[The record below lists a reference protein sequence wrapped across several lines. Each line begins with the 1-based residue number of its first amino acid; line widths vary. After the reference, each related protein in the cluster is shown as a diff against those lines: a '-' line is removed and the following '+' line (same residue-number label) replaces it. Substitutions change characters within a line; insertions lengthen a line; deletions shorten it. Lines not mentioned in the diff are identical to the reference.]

1 MYPQTTNKLPDNY
14 YELDPITQREVRKR
28 LGATQEAD
36 SSQLEK
42 NKAAAESLY
51 AGLGGN
57 SAPSGTTFDKIDATT
72 PDATTPEN
80 SDPDRRIN
88 DLAAQVGALYGSPQ
102 NRQENPDEMATNRFY
117 WDVSKTGE
125 PDEAE
130 KDSALPDEQYEPLT
144 PEDEGDHLLNGRR
157 TSARKVYNQLDAST
171 ADRLAGE
178 GDSRLAALD
187 VIDGFGDSIHVNQ
200 KGKFDNQLGK
210 TKTEVRQ
217 RFEKLGIG
225 KHLDTRDGDFT
236 QRIETR
242 VTTEVLEAGV
252 GDTGEYV
259 MGKDQ
264 VNTET
269 HGDILDTDKAREAVR
284 AVAAEEFLLCI
295 KNDDIAYNALAAAD
309 PSLAR
314 FVSGYGNFFSDR
326 NIESETNKNL
336 AELGRRLEQSEP
348 AMQLMQQMQEQKLA
362 AAPSPEN
369 PPQNHSNVFVE
380 TTSRRSFAKKPAHTP
395 FQKNTKMTNTLLG
408 SSEQRV
414 SWP

>member
-1 MYPQTTNKLPDNY
+1 MTLMPPNGRDLSPDQLG
-14 YELDPITQREVRKR
+14 ELKEKQRRK
-28 LGATQEAD
+28 GYDKTATQQQAENEAAV
-36 SSQLEK
+36 
-42 NKAAAESLY
+42 NSLY

-57 SAPSGTTFDKIDATT
+57 SAPSSTFDKTDN
-72 PDATTPEN
+72 ATTPES
-80 SDPDRRIN
+80 SDPRIN

-125 PDEAE
+125 PDKAE
-130 KDSALPDEQYEPLT
+130 EDSVLPDEQYEPLT
-144 PEDEGDHLLNGRR
+144 PKDEGDHLLNGRR

-187 VIDGFGDSIHVNQ
+187 VIDGLGDSIHVNQ
-200 KGKFDNQLGK
+200 KGKFYNQVGTTK
-210 TKTEVRQ
+210 TKVLQ
-217 RFEKLGIG
+217 QFEKLGIN
-225 KHLDTRDGDFT
+225 KHLDTHDGDLK

-269 HGDILDTDKAREAVR
+269 HGDILNTEKAREAVR
-284 AVAAEEFLLCI
+284 AVAAEEFLLCV
-295 KNDDIAYNALAAAD
+295 KNGDIAYNALAAAD

-314 FVSGYGNFFSDR
+314 FVSGYGSFFSDR

-362 AAPSPEN
+362 AAPPPEN
-369 PPQNHSNVFVE
+369 TQ
-380 TTSRRSFAKKPAHTP
+380 
-395 FQKNTKMTNTLLG
+395 NTKQQQSIAEHFGFDLAA
-408 SSEQRV
+408 
-414 SWP
+414 

>member
-1 MYPQTTNKLPDNY
+1 MTLVPPNGRDLSPDQLWALKEKL
-14 YELDPITQREVRKR
+14 RRK
-28 LGATQEAD
+28 GYDKTATQQQAENEAAV
-36 SSQLEK
+36 
-42 NKAAAESLY
+42 NSLY

-57 SAPSGTTFDKIDATT
+57 SVPSGTTFDKIDT
-72 PDATTPEN
+72 TTPEN
-80 SDPDRRIN
+80 SDPD
-88 DLAAQVGALYGSPQ
+88 DLARQVNALYGSPQ
-102 NRQENPDEMATNRFY
+102 SHKRENPDEMATNRFY

-130 KDSALPDEQYEPLT
+130 KDSVLPDEQYEPLT
-144 PEDEGDHLLNGRR
+144 PKDEGDHLLNGRR

-187 VIDGFGDSIHVNQ
+187 VIDGLGDSIHINQ
-200 KGKFDNQLGK
+200 KGKLDNQTRK
-210 TKTEVRQ
+210 TGTKVKQ
-217 RFEKLGIG
+217 QFEKLSID
-225 KHLDTRDGDFT
+225 KHLDTHNDRLK
-236 QRIETR
+236 QSIEIR

-264 VNTET
+264 VNTGT
-269 HGDILDTDKAREAVR
+269 HGDILNTDKAREAVR

-295 KNDDIAYNALAAAD
+295 KNGDIAYDALAAAD

-348 AMQLMQQMQEQKLA
+348 AMQLMQQMQEQKLT

-369 PPQNHSNVFVE
+369 TQ
-380 TTSRRSFAKKPAHTP
+380 
-395 FQKNTKMTNTLLG
+395 NTKQQQSIAEHLASILRHNHRGFSALY
-408 SSEQRV
+408 SRIY
-414 SWP
+414 

>member
-1 MYPQTTNKLPDNY
+1 MTLMPPNGRDLSPDQLRAL
-14 YELDPITQREVRKR
+14 EMEPHRK
-28 LGATQEAD
+28 GYDKTATQQQAENEAAV
-36 SSQLEK
+36 
-42 NKAAAESLY
+42 NSLY

-57 SAPSGTTFDKIDATT
+57 SAPSSNTFDKTDTAML
-72 PDATTPEN
+72 EN
-80 SDPDRRIN
+80 SNPDPRMD
-88 DLAAQVGALYGSPQ
+88 DLARQVDALYGPSQ

-187 VIDGFGDSIHVNQ
+187 VIDGLGDSIHANQ
-200 KGKFDNQLGK
+200 KGKFDKQ
-210 TKTEVRQ
+210 THKTETKVQ
-217 RFEKLGIG
+217 QQFEKLGIDE
-225 KHLDTRDGDFT
+225 HLDMHNGDVK
-236 QRIETR
+236 QRIKTR

-269 HGDILDTDKAREAVR
+269 HGDILNTDKAREAVR

-295 KNDDIAYNALAAAD
+295 KNGDIAYNALAAAD

-362 AAPSPEN
+362 AAPSSEN
-369 PPQNHSNVFVE
+369 TQNHSNVFE
-380 TTSRRSFAKKPAHTP
+380 TSSHRSFAKKPENTP
-395 FQKNTKMTNTLLG
+395 TQKSTKTTSTLLG
-408 SSEQRV
+408 SEQRV
-414 SWP
+414 SWR

>member
-1 MYPQTTNKLPDNY
+1 MTLVPPNGRDLSPDQLWALKM
-14 YELDPITQREVRKR
+14 EQRRK
-28 LGATQEAD
+28 GYDKTATQQQAENEAAV
-36 SSQLEK
+36 
-42 NKAAAESLY
+42 NSLY

-57 SAPSGTTFDKIDATT
+57 SAPSSTTFDKTDN
-72 PDATTPEN
+72 ATTPES
-80 SDPDRRIN
+80 SDPRMDV
-88 DLAAQVGALYGSPQ
+88 LAAQVNALYGTPQ
-102 NRQENPDEMATNRFY
+102 AHKRENPNPDEMVTNRFY

-130 KDSALPDEQYEPLT
+130 KYSVLPDGQYEPLT
-144 PEDEGDHLLNGRR
+144 PKDEGDHLLNGRR

-200 KGKFDNQLGK
+200 KGKFDKQ
-210 TKTEVRQ
+210 THKTETKVQ
-217 RFEKLGIG
+217 QQFEKLGIDE
-225 KHLDTRDGDFT
+225 HLDTHDGGVK
-236 QRIETR
+236 QRIKTR

-269 HGDILDTDKAREAVR
+269 HGDILNTDKAREAVR

-295 KNDDIAYNALAAAD
+295 KNGDIAYDALAAAD

-369 PPQNHSNVFVE
+369 TQ
-380 TTSRRSFAKKPAHTP
+380 
-395 FQKNTKMTNTLLG
+395 NTKQQQSIAEHFGFDLAA
-408 SSEQRV
+408 
-414 SWP
+414 

>member
-1 MYPQTTNKLPDNY
+1 MTLMPPNGRDLSPDQLG
-14 YELDPITQREVRKR
+14 ELKEKQRRK
-28 LGATQEAD
+28 GYDKTATQQQAENEAAV
-36 SSQLEK
+36 
-42 NKAAAESLY
+42 NSLY

-57 SAPSGTTFDKIDATT
+57 SAPSSTFDKTDN
-72 PDATTPEN
+72 ATTPES
-80 SDPDRRIN
+80 SDPRIN

-125 PDEAE
+125 PDKAE
-130 KDSALPDEQYEPLT
+130 EDSVLPDEQYEPLT
-144 PEDEGDHLLNGRR
+144 PKDEGDHLLNGRR

-187 VIDGFGDSIHVNQ
+187 VIDGLGDSIHVNQ
-200 KGKFDNQLGK
+200 KGKFYNQVGTTK
-210 TKTEVRQ
+210 TKVLQ
-217 RFEKLGIG
+217 QFEKLGIN
-225 KHLDTRDGDFT
+225 KHLDTHDGDVQ
-236 QRIETR
+236 QRIKTR

-269 HGDILDTDKAREAVR
+269 HGDILNTEKAREAVR
-284 AVAAEEFLLCI
+284 AVAAEEFLLCV
-295 KNDDIAYNALAAAD
+295 KNGDISYDALAAVD

-314 FVSGYGNFFSDR
+314 FVSGYGSFFSNR
-326 NIESETNKNL
+326 NIESETNENL

-369 PPQNHSNVFVE
+369 SQ
-380 TTSRRSFAKKPAHTP
+380 
-395 FQKNTKMTNTLLG
+395 NTKQQQSIAEHFGFDLAA
-408 SSEQRV
+408 
-414 SWP
+414 

>member
-1 MYPQTTNKLPDNY
+1 MTLVPPNGRDLSPDQLWALKEKL
-14 YELDPITQREVRKR
+14 RRK
-28 LGATQEAD
+28 GYDKTATQQQAENEAAV
-36 SSQLEK
+36 
-42 NKAAAESLY
+42 NSLY

-57 SAPSGTTFDKIDATT
+57 SVPSGTTFDKIDT
-72 PDATTPEN
+72 TTPEN
-80 SDPDRRIN
+80 SDPD
-88 DLAAQVGALYGSPQ
+88 DLARQVDALYGSPQ
-102 NRQENPDEMATNRFY
+102 SHKRENPNPDEMATNRFY

-130 KDSALPDEQYEPLT
+130 KDSVLTDEQYEPLT
-144 PEDEGDHLLNGRR
+144 PKDEGDHLLNGRR

-187 VIDGFGDSIHVNQ
+187 VIDGFGDSIHANQ
-200 KGKFDNQLGK
+200 KGKFDKQ
-210 TKTEVRQ
+210 THKTETKVQ
-217 RFEKLGIG
+217 QQFEKLGIDE
-225 KHLDTRDGDFT
+225 HLDMHDGDVQ
-236 QRIETR
+236 QRIKTR

-264 VNTET
+264 VYTET
-269 HGDILDTDKAREAVR
+269 HGDILNTDKAREAVR

-295 KNDDIAYNALAAAD
+295 KNGDIAYNALAAAD

-336 AELGRRLEQSEP
+336 AELGRRLEQSDP

-369 PPQNHSNVFVE
+369 TQ
-380 TTSRRSFAKKPAHTP
+380 
-395 FQKNTKMTNTLLG
+395 NTKQQQSIAEHFGFDLAA
-408 SSEQRV
+408 
-414 SWP
+414 

>member
-1 MYPQTTNKLPDNY
+1 MTLMPPNGRDLSPDQLG
-14 YELDPITQREVRKR
+14 ELKEKQRRK
-28 LGATQEAD
+28 GYDKTATQQQAENEAAV
-36 SSQLEK
+36 
-42 NKAAAESLY
+42 NSLY

-57 SAPSGTTFDKIDATT
+57 SAPSSTFDKTDN
-72 PDATTPEN
+72 ATTPES
-80 SDPDRRIN
+80 SDPRIN

-125 PDEAE
+125 PNEAE
-130 KDSALPDEQYEPLT
+130 KDSALPAKQYEPLT

-187 VIDGFGDSIHVNQ
+187 VIDGLGDSIHVNQ
-200 KGKFDNQLGK
+200 KGKFDNQVGK
-210 TKTEVRQ
+210 TKTEVK
-217 RFEKLGIG
+217 KLGIDE
-225 KHLDTRDGDFT
+225 HLDTRDGDFT

-314 FVSGYGNFFSDR
+314 FVSGYGSFFSDR

-369 PPQNHSNVFVE
+369 TQ
-380 TTSRRSFAKKPAHTP
+380 
-395 FQKNTKMTNTLLG
+395 NTKQQQSIAEHFGFDLAA
-408 SSEQRV
+408 
-414 SWP
+414 

>member
-1 MYPQTTNKLPDNY
+1 MTLMPPNGRDLSPDQLAL
-14 YELDPITQREVRKR
+14 EMEQRRK
-28 LGATQEAD
+28 GYDKTATQQQAENEAAV
-36 SSQLEK
+36 
-42 NKAAAESLY
+42 NSLY

-57 SAPSGTTFDKIDATT
+57 SAPSSSTFEKTDA
-72 PDATTPEN
+72 A
-80 SDPDRRIN
+80 DRRMD
-88 DLAAQVGALYGSPQ
+88 DLARQVDALYSTPQ
-102 NRQENPDEMATNRFY
+102 AHKRENPDETATNRFY
-117 WDVSKTGE
+117 RDVSKT
-125 PDEAE
+125 PNEAE
-130 KDSALPDEQYEPLT
+130 KDSALPDGQYEPLT
-144 PEDEGDHLLNGRR
+144 PEDEGDHILNGRR

-187 VIDGFGDSIHVNQ
+187 VIDGLGDSIHANQ
-200 KGKFDNQLGK
+200 KGKFDKQ
-210 TKTEVRQ
+210 THKTETKVQ
-217 RFEKLGIG
+217 QQFEKLGIDE
-225 KHLDTRDGDFT
+225 HLDMHNGDVK
-236 QRIETR
+236 QRIKTR

-269 HGDILDTDKAREAVR
+269 HGDILNTDKAREAVR
-284 AVAAEEFLLCI
+284 AVAAEEFLLCV
-295 KNDDIAYNALAAAD
+295 KNGDIAYDALAAVD

-362 AAPSPEN
+362 AAPSSEN
-369 PPQNHSNVFVE
+369 TQNHSNVFE
-380 TTSRRSFAKKPAHTP
+380 TSSHRSFAKKPENTP
-395 FQKNTKMTNTLLG
+395 TQKSTKTTSTLLG
-408 SSEQRV
+408 SEQRV
-414 SWP
+414 SWR

>member
-14 YELDPITQREVRKR
+14 YELDPITQREIRER
-28 LGATQEAD
+28 LGVTQAAD
-36 SSQLEK
+36 SAQFEN
-42 NKAAAESLY
+42 NKAAADSLY

-57 SAPSGTTFDKIDATT
+57 SAPSSTFDKTDTATQ
-72 PDATTPEN
+72 EN
-80 SDPDRRIN
+80 SDPRMN
-88 DLAAQVGALYGSPQ
+88 DLAAQVGALYGTPQ
-102 NRQENPDEMATNRFY
+102 AHKRENPDEMATNRFY

-125 PDEAE
+125 PNEAE
-130 KDSALPDEQYEPLT
+130 KDSALPAKQYEPLT

-187 VIDGFGDSIHVNQ
+187 VIDGLGDSIHVNQ
-200 KGKFDNQLGK
+200 KGKFDNQVGK
-210 TKTEVRQ
+210 TKTEVK
-217 RFEKLGIG
+217 KLGIDE
-225 KHLDTRDGDFT
+225 HLDTRDGDFT

-264 VNTET
+264 MYTGT
-269 HGDILDTDKAREAVR
+269 HGDILNTEKAHETVR

-314 FVSGYGNFFSDR
+314 FVSGYGSFFSDR
-326 NIESETNKNL
+326 NIESETNENL

-369 PPQNHSNVFVE
+369 SQ
-380 TTSRRSFAKKPAHTP
+380 
-395 FQKNTKMTNTLLG
+395 NTKQQQSIAEHFGFDLAA
-408 SSEQRV
+408 
-414 SWP
+414 

>member
-1 MYPQTTNKLPDNY
+1 MTLVPPSGRDLSPDQLWALKM
-14 YELDPITQREVRKR
+14 EQRHK
-28 LGATQEAD
+28 GYDKTATQQQAENEAAV
-36 SSQLEK
+36 
-42 NKAAAESLY
+42 NSLY
-51 AGLGGN
+51 ASLGGN
-57 SAPSGTTFDKIDATT
+57 NELSSNTFDKIDT
-72 PDATTPEN
+72 TTPEN
-80 SDPDRRIN
+80 SDPRMDDPAR
-88 DLAAQVGALYGSPQ
+88 QVNALYGSPQ
-102 NRQENPDEMATNRFY
+102 SHKRENPNPDEMATNRFY
-117 WDVSKTGE
+117 WDVSKTDE
-125 PDEAE
+125 PDKAE
-130 KDSALPDEQYEPLT
+130 EDSVLPDEQYEPLT
-144 PEDEGDHLLNGRR
+144 PKDEGDHLLNGRR

-362 AAPSPEN
+362 VAPSPEN
-369 PPQNHSNVFVE
+369 SQ
-380 TTSRRSFAKKPAHTP
+380 
-395 FQKNTKMTNTLLG
+395 NTKQQQSIAEHFGFDLAA
-408 SSEQRV
+408 
-414 SWP
+414 

>member
-1 MYPQTTNKLPDNY
+1 MTLMPPNGRDLSPDQLRAL
-14 YELDPITQREVRKR
+14 EMERRRK
-28 LGATQEAD
+28 GYDKTAMQQQADNEAAV
-36 SSQLEK
+36 
-42 NKAAAESLY
+42 NSLY

-57 SAPSGTTFDKIDATT
+57 SAPSSSTFDKIDNTTT
-72 PDATTPEN
+72 PKN
-80 SDPDRRIN
+80 NDPRMD
-88 DLAAQVGALYGSPQ
+88 DLAKRVDALYGSPQ

-125 PDEAE
+125 PDKAE
-130 KDSALPDEQYEPLT
+130 EDSALPDGQYEPLT

-187 VIDGFGDSIHVNQ
+187 VIDGFGDSIHANQ

-242 VTTEVLEAGV
+242 VTTEVLEAGG

-362 AAPSPEN
+362 AVPSPEN
-369 PPQNHSNVFVE
+369 TQ
-380 TTSRRSFAKKPAHTP
+380 
-395 FQKNTKMTNTLLG
+395 NTKQQQSIAEHFGFDLAA
-408 SSEQRV
+408 
-414 SWP
+414 

>member
-1 MYPQTTNKLPDNY
+1 MTLMPPNGRDLSPDQLRAL
-14 YELDPITQREVRKR
+14 EMERRRK
-28 LGATQEAD
+28 GYDKTAMQQQADNEAAV
-36 SSQLEK
+36 
-42 NKAAAESLY
+42 NSLY

-57 SAPSGTTFDKIDATT
+57 SAPSSSTFDKIDN
-72 PDATTPEN
+72 ATTPES
-80 SDPDRRIN
+80 SDPRMDY
-88 DLAAQVGALYGSPQ
+88 LAAQVDALYGTPQ
-102 NRQENPDEMATNRFY
+102 AHKRENPDEMATNRFY

-125 PDEAE
+125 PDKAE
-130 KDSALPDEQYEPLT
+130 EDSALPDGQYEPLT
-144 PEDEGDHLLNGRR
+144 PEDEGDHILNGRR

-362 AAPSPEN
+362 AVPSPEN
-369 PPQNHSNVFVE
+369 TQ
-380 TTSRRSFAKKPAHTP
+380 
-395 FQKNTKMTNTLLG
+395 NTKQQQSIAEHFG
-408 SSEQRV
+408 SDLAA
-414 SWP
+414 

>member
-14 YELDPITQREVRKR
+14 YELDPITQREIRER
-28 LGATQEAD
+28 LGVTQAAD
-36 SSQLEK
+36 SAQFEN
-42 NKAAAESLY
+42 NKAAADSLY

-57 SAPSGTTFDKIDATT
+57 SAPSSTTFEKTDA
-72 PDATTPEN
+72 A
-80 SDPDRRIN
+80 DRRMD
-88 DLAAQVGALYGSPQ
+88 DLARQVNALYGSPQ
-102 NRQENPDEMATNRFY
+102 SHKRENPDEMATNRFY
-117 WDVSKTGE
+117 WDVSKTDE
-125 PDEAE
+125 PDKAE
-130 KDSALPDEQYEPLT
+130 EDSVLPDEQYEPLT
-144 PEDEGDHLLNGRR
+144 PKDEGDHLLNGRR

-187 VIDGFGDSIHVNQ
+187 VIDGLGDSIHVNQ
-200 KGKFDNQLGK
+200 KGKFDNQVGK
-210 TKTEVRQ
+210 TKTEVK
-217 RFEKLGIG
+217 KLGIDE
-225 KHLDTRDGDFT
+225 HLDTRDGDFT

-264 VNTET
+264 MYTGT
-269 HGDILDTDKAREAVR
+269 HGDILNTEKAHETVR

-314 FVSGYGNFFSDR
+314 FVSGYGSFFSDR
-326 NIESETNKNL
+326 NIESETNENL

-369 PPQNHSNVFVE
+369 SQ
-380 TTSRRSFAKKPAHTP
+380 
-395 FQKNTKMTNTLLG
+395 NTKQQQSIAEHFGFDLAA
-408 SSEQRV
+408 
-414 SWP
+414 

>member
-1 MYPQTTNKLPDNY
+1 MTLMPPNGRDLSPDQLRVL
-14 YELDPITQREVRKR
+14 EMEQRRK
-28 LGATQEAD
+28 GYDKTATQQQAENEAAV
-36 SSQLEK
+36 
-42 NKAAAESLY
+42 NSLY

-57 SAPSGTTFDKIDATT
+57 SAPSSTTFDKTDNATT
-72 PDATTPEN
+72 PKN
-80 SDPDRRIN
+80 SDPRMN
-88 DLAAQVGALYGSPQ
+88 DLAAQVNALYGSPQ

-125 PDEAE
+125 PDKAE
-130 KDSALPDEQYEPLT
+130 EDSALPDEQYEPLT
-144 PEDEGDHLLNGRR
+144 PKDEGDHLLNGRR

-178 GDSRLAALD
+178 SDSRLAALD
-187 VIDGFGDSIHVNQ
+187 VIDGFGDSIHANQ
-200 KGKFDNQLGK
+200 KGKFDKQTHTTK
-210 TKTEVRQ
+210 TKVQ
-217 RFEKLGIG
+217 QQFEKLGIN
-225 KHLDTRDGDFT
+225 KHLDTDNGDLK

-242 VTTEVLEAGV
+242 VTTGVLEAGV

-269 HGDILDTDKAREAVR
+269 HGDILNTDKAHEAVR
-284 AVAAEEFLLCI
+284 AVAAEEFLLCV
-295 KNDDIAYNALAAAD
+295 KNGDISYDALAAVD

-314 FVSGYGNFFSDR
+314 FVSGYGSFFSDR

-369 PPQNHSNVFVE
+369 TQ
-380 TTSRRSFAKKPAHTP
+380 
-395 FQKNTKMTNTLLG
+395 NTKQQQSIAEHFGFDLAA
-408 SSEQRV
+408 
-414 SWP
+414 

>member
-1 MYPQTTNKLPDNY
+1 MTLMPPNGRDLSPDQLGELKEKLH
-14 YELDPITQREVRKR
+14 RK
-28 LGATQEAD
+28 GYDKTATQQQAENEAAV
-36 SSQLEK
+36 
-42 NKAAAESLY
+42 NSLY

-57 SAPSGTTFDKIDATT
+57 SAPSSTFDKTDTA
-72 PDATTPEN
+72 TPEN
-80 SDPDRRIN
+80 SNPDPRMD
-88 DLAAQVGALYGSPQ
+88 DLAARVDALYGPSQ
-102 NRQENPDEMATNRFY
+102 NRRESPDEMATNRFY
-117 WDVSKTGE
+117 RDVSKTGE

-130 KDSALPDEQYEPLT
+130 KDSVLPDGQYEPLT
-144 PEDEGDHLLNGRR
+144 PEDEGDHILNGRR

-187 VIDGFGDSIHVNQ
+187 VIDGLGDSIHVNQ

-210 TKTEVRQ
+210 TETKVRQ
-217 RFEKLGIG
+217 QFENLGIG
-225 KHLDTRDGDFT
+225 EHLDTHNDRLK
-236 QRIETR
+236 QNIETR
-242 VTTEVLEAGV
+242 VTTGVLEAGV

-269 HGDILDTDKAREAVR
+269 HGDILNTDKAREAVR

-295 KNDDIAYNALAAAD
+295 KNGDIAYNALAAAD

-314 FVSGYGNFFSDR
+314 FVSGYGSFFSDR

-369 PPQNHSNVFVE
+369 TQNHSNVFE
-380 TTSRRSFAKKPAHTP
+380 TSSHRSFAKKPENTP
-395 FQKNTKMTNTLLG
+395 LQKNTKTTNTLLG
-408 SSEQRV
+408 SKQRI
-414 SWP
+414 SWR

>member
-1 MYPQTTNKLPDNY
+1 MTLVPPSGRDLSPDQLWALKM
-14 YELDPITQREVRKR
+14 EQRHK
-28 LGATQEAD
+28 GYDKTATQQQAENEAAV
-36 SSQLEK
+36 
-42 NKAAAESLY
+42 NSLY

-57 SAPSGTTFDKIDATT
+57 SAPSSTTFDKIDNTTT
-72 PDATTPEN
+72 PKN
-80 SDPDRRIN
+80 NDPRMD
-88 DLAAQVGALYGSPQ
+88 DLAKRVDALYGSPQ

-117 WDVSKTGE
+117 RDVSKT
-125 PDEAE
+125 PNEAE
-130 KDSALPDEQYEPLT
+130 KDSALPAGQYEPLT
-144 PEDEGDHLLNGRR
+144 PKDEGDHLLNGRR

-187 VIDGFGDSIHVNQ
+187 VIDGLGDSIHVNQ
-200 KGKFDNQLGK
+200 KGKLDNQ
-210 TKTEVRQ
+210 TRKTETKVLQ
-217 RFEKLGIG
+217 QFEKLGIN
-225 KHLDTRDGDFT
+225 KHLDTDNGDLK

-242 VTTEVLEAGV
+242 VTTGVLEAGV

-264 VNTET
+264 VYTGT
-269 HGDILDTDKAREAVR
+269 HGDILNTDKAREAVR

-314 FVSGYGNFFSDR
+314 FVSGYGSFFSDR

-362 AAPSPEN
+362 AAPPPEN
-369 PPQNHSNVFVE
+369 TQ
-380 TTSRRSFAKKPAHTP
+380 
-395 FQKNTKMTNTLLG
+395 NTKQQQSIAEHFGFDLAA
-408 SSEQRV
+408 
-414 SWP
+414 

>member
-1 MYPQTTNKLPDNY
+1 MTLVPPNGRDLSPDQLWALKEKL
-14 YELDPITQREVRKR
+14 RRK
-28 LGATQEAD
+28 GYDKTATQQQAENEAAV
-36 SSQLEK
+36 
-42 NKAAAESLY
+42 NSLY

-57 SAPSGTTFDKIDATT
+57 SVPSGTTFDKIDT
-72 PDATTPEN
+72 TTPEN
-80 SDPDRRIN
+80 SDPD
-88 DLAAQVGALYGSPQ
+88 DLARQVDALYGSPQ
-102 NRQENPDEMATNRFY
+102 SHKRENPNPDEMATNRFY

-130 KDSALPDEQYEPLT
+130 KDSVLPDEQYEPLT
-144 PEDEGDHLLNGRR
+144 PKDEGDHLLNGRR

-187 VIDGFGDSIHVNQ
+187 VIDGFGDSIHANQ
-200 KGKFDNQLGK
+200 KGKFDKQ
-210 TKTEVRQ
+210 THKTETKVQ
-217 RFEKLGIG
+217 QQFEKLGIDE
-225 KHLDTRDGDFT
+225 HLDMHDGDVQ
-236 QRIETR
+236 QRIKTR

-264 VNTET
+264 VYTET
-269 HGDILDTDKAREAVR
+269 HGDILNTDKAREAVR

-295 KNDDIAYNALAAAD
+295 KNGDIAYNALAAAD

-369 PPQNHSNVFVE
+369 TQ
-380 TTSRRSFAKKPAHTP
+380 
-395 FQKNTKMTNTLLG
+395 NTKQQQSIAEHFGFDLAA
-408 SSEQRV
+408 
-414 SWP
+414 

>member
-1 MYPQTTNKLPDNY
+1 MTLVPPNGRDLSPDQLWALKEKL
-14 YELDPITQREVRKR
+14 RRK
-28 LGATQEAD
+28 GYDKTATQQQAENEAAV
-36 SSQLEK
+36 
-42 NKAAAESLY
+42 NSLY

-57 SAPSGTTFDKIDATT
+57 SVPSGTTFDKIDT
-72 PDATTPEN
+72 TTPEN
-80 SDPDRRIN
+80 SDPD
-88 DLAAQVGALYGSPQ
+88 DLARQVDALYGSPQ
-102 NRQENPDEMATNRFY
+102 SHKRENPNPDEMATNRFY

-130 KDSALPDEQYEPLT
+130 KDSVLPDEQYEPLT
-144 PEDEGDHLLNGRR
+144 PKDEGDHLLNGRR

-187 VIDGFGDSIHVNQ
+187 VIDGLGDSIHANQ
-200 KGKFDNQLGK
+200 KGKFDKQ
-210 TKTEVRQ
+210 THKTETKVQ
-217 RFEKLGIG
+217 QQFEKLGIDE
-225 KHLDTRDGDFT
+225 HLDMHDGDVQ
-236 QRIETR
+236 QRIKTR

-264 VNTET
+264 VYTET
-269 HGDILDTDKAREAVR
+269 HGDILNTDKAREAVR

-295 KNDDIAYNALAAAD
+295 KNGDIAYNALAAAD

>member
-1 MYPQTTNKLPDNY
+1 MTLMPPNGRDLSPDQLRAL
-14 YELDPITQREVRKR
+14 EMERRRK
-28 LGATQEAD
+28 GYDKTAMQQQADNEAAV
-36 SSQLEK
+36 
-42 NKAAAESLY
+42 NSLY

-57 SAPSGTTFDKIDATT
+57 SAPSGSTFDKIDN
-72 PDATTPEN
+72 ATTPES
-80 SDPDRRIN
+80 SDPRMDY
-88 DLAAQVGALYGSPQ
+88 LAAQVDALYGTPQ
-102 NRQENPDEMATNRFY
+102 AHKRENPDEMATNRFY

-125 PDEAE
+125 PDKAE
-130 KDSALPDEQYEPLT
+130 EDSALPDGQYEPLT
-144 PEDEGDHLLNGRR
+144 PEDEGDHILNGRR

-362 AAPSPEN
+362 AAPSPEDT
-369 PPQNHSNVFVE
+369 QNHSNVFVE
-380 TTSRRSFAKKPAHTP
+380 TTSRRSFAKKPAHAP
-395 FQKNTKMTNTLLG
+395 LQKNTKTTNTFLG
-408 SSEQRV
+408 SGQRV
-414 SWP
+414 SWY

>member
-1 MYPQTTNKLPDNY
+1 MYPQTTNKLPGNY
-14 YELDPITQREVRKR
+14 YELPPDERKR
-28 LGATQEAD
+28 LREKYGITQVAD
-36 SSQLEK
+36 SAQLKK

-57 SAPSGTTFDKIDATT
+57 SAPSSTTFDKTDN
-72 PDATTPEN
+72 ATTPES
-80 SDPDRRIN
+80 SDPRMDN
-88 DLAAQVGALYGSPQ
+88 LAAQVNALYGSPQ

-125 PDEAE
+125 PNEAE
-130 KDSALPDEQYEPLT
+130 KDSALPAKQYEPLT

-187 VIDGFGDSIHVNQ
+187 VIDGLGDSIHVNQ
-200 KGKFDNQLGK
+200 KGKFYNQVGTTK
-210 TKTEVRQ
+210 TKVLQ
-217 RFEKLGIG
+217 QFEKLGIN
-225 KHLDTRDGDFT
+225 KHLDTHDGDLK

-269 HGDILDTDKAREAVR
+269 HGDILNTEKAREAVR
-284 AVAAEEFLLCI
+284 AVAAEEFLLCV
-295 KNDDIAYNALAAAD
+295 KNGDIAYNALAAAD

-314 FVSGYGNFFSDR
+314 FVSGYGSFFSDR

-362 AAPSPEN
+362 AAPPPEN
-369 PPQNHSNVFVE
+369 TQ
-380 TTSRRSFAKKPAHTP
+380 
-395 FQKNTKMTNTLLG
+395 NTKQQQSIAEHFGFDLAA
-408 SSEQRV
+408 
-414 SWP
+414 

>member
-1 MYPQTTNKLPDNY
+1 MTLVPPNGRDLSPDQLWALKEKL
-14 YELDPITQREVRKR
+14 RRK
-28 LGATQEAD
+28 GYDKTATQQQAENEAAV
-36 SSQLEK
+36 
-42 NKAAAESLY
+42 NSLY

-57 SAPSGTTFDKIDATT
+57 SVPSGTTFDKIDT
-72 PDATTPEN
+72 TTPEN
-80 SDPDRRIN
+80 SDPD
-88 DLAAQVGALYGSPQ
+88 DLARQVDALYGSPQ
-102 NRQENPDEMATNRFY
+102 SHKRENPNPDEMATNRFY

-130 KDSALPDEQYEPLT
+130 KDSVLSDEQYEPLT
-144 PEDEGDHLLNGRR
+144 PKDEGDLLLNGRR

-200 KGKFDNQLGK
+200 KGKFDNQVGK
-210 TKTEVRQ
+210 TKTEVK
-217 RFEKLGIG
+217 KLGIDE
-225 KHLDTRDGDFT
+225 HLDTRDGDFT

-259 MGKDQ
+259 MGKDKMY
-264 VNTET
+264 TGT
-269 HGDILDTDKAREAVR
+269 HGDILNTEKAHEAVR

-295 KNDDIAYNALAAAD
+295 KNDDIAYNALAAVD

-314 FVSGYGNFFSDR
+314 FVSGYGSFFSDR

-348 AMQLMQQMQEQKLA
+348 AMQLMQQMQEQKLT

-369 PPQNHSNVFVE
+369 TQ
-380 TTSRRSFAKKPAHTP
+380 
-395 FQKNTKMTNTLLG
+395 NTKQQQSIAEHFGFDLAA
-408 SSEQRV
+408 
-414 SWP
+414 

>member
-1 MYPQTTNKLPDNY
+1 MTLVPPNGRDLSPDQLWALKEKL
-14 YELDPITQREVRKR
+14 RRK
-28 LGATQEAD
+28 GYDKTATQQQAENEAAV
-36 SSQLEK
+36 
-42 NKAAAESLY
+42 NSLY

-57 SAPSGTTFDKIDATT
+57 SVPSGTTFDKIDT
-72 PDATTPEN
+72 TTPEN
-80 SDPDRRIN
+80 SDPD
-88 DLAAQVGALYGSPQ
+88 DLARQVDALYGSPQ
-102 NRQENPDEMATNRFY
+102 SHKRENPNPDEMATNRFY

-130 KDSALPDEQYEPLT
+130 KDSVLPDEQYEPLT
-144 PEDEGDHLLNGRR
+144 PKDEGDHLLNGRR

-187 VIDGFGDSIHVNQ
+187 VIDGFGDSIHANQ
-200 KGKFDNQLGK
+200 KGKFDKQ
-210 TKTEVRQ
+210 THKTETKVQ
-217 RFEKLGIG
+217 QQFEKLGIDE
-225 KHLDTRDGDFT
+225 HLDMHDGDVQ
-236 QRIETR
+236 QRIKTR

-264 VNTET
+264 VYTET
-269 HGDILDTDKAREAVR
+269 HGDILNTDKAREAVR

-295 KNDDIAYNALAAAD
+295 KNGDIAYNALAAAD

-314 FVSGYGNFFSDR
+314 FVSGYGSSFSDR

-369 PPQNHSNVFVE
+369 TQ
-380 TTSRRSFAKKPAHTP
+380 
-395 FQKNTKMTNTLLG
+395 NTKQQQSIAEHFGFDLAA
-408 SSEQRV
+408 
-414 SWP
+414 

>member
-1 MYPQTTNKLPDNY
+1 MTLVPPSGRDLSPDQLWALKM
-14 YELDPITQREVRKR
+14 EQRHK
-28 LGATQEAD
+28 GYDKTATQQQAENEAAV
-36 SSQLEK
+36 
-42 NKAAAESLY
+42 NSLY

-57 SAPSGTTFDKIDATT
+57 SAPSSTTFDKIDNTTT
-72 PDATTPEN
+72 PKN
-80 SDPDRRIN
+80 NDPRMN
-88 DLAAQVGALYGSPQ
+88 DLAAQVGALYGTPQ
-102 NRQENPDEMATNRFY
+102 AHKRENPDEMATNRFY

-125 PDEAE
+125 PNEAE
-130 KDSALPDEQYEPLT
+130 KDSALPAKQYEPLT

-187 VIDGFGDSIHVNQ
+187 VIDGLGDSIHVNQ
-200 KGKFDNQLGK
+200 KGKFDNQVGK
-210 TKTEVRQ
+210 TETEVQ
-217 RFEKLGIG
+217 KQFKKLGIDE
-225 KHLDTRDGDFT
+225 HLDMHDGDVK
-236 QRIETR
+236 QRIKTR

-264 VNTET
+264 MYTGT
-269 HGDILDTDKAREAVR
+269 HGDILNTEKAHETVR

-314 FVSGYGNFFSDR
+314 FVSGYGSFFSDR
-326 NIESETNKNL
+326 NIESETNENL

-369 PPQNHSNVFVE
+369 SQ
-380 TTSRRSFAKKPAHTP
+380 
-395 FQKNTKMTNTLLG
+395 NTKQQQSIAEHFGFDLAA
-408 SSEQRV
+408 
-414 SWP
+414 

>member
-1 MYPQTTNKLPDNY
+1 MTLMPPNGRDLSPDQLRAL
-14 YELDPITQREVRKR
+14 EMEQRRK
-28 LGATQEAD
+28 GYDKTATQQQAENEAAV
-36 SSQLEK
+36 
-42 NKAAAESLY
+42 NSLY

-57 SAPSGTTFDKIDATT
+57 SALSSTTFDKTDN
-72 PDATTPEN
+72 ATTPEN
-80 SDPDRRIN
+80 SNPDPRMD
-88 DLAAQVGALYGSPQ
+88 DLAAQVGALYSTPQ
-102 NRQENPDEMATNRFY
+102 VHKRENPDEMAINRFY
-117 WDVSKTGE
+117 GDVSKTDE

-130 KDSALPDEQYEPLT
+130 KDSVLPDEQYEPLT
-144 PEDEGDHLLNGRR
+144 PKDEGDHLLNGRR

-187 VIDGFGDSIHVNQ
+187 VIDGFGDSIHANQ
-200 KGKFDNQLGK
+200 KGKFDKQ
-210 TKTEVRQ
+210 THKTETKVQ
-217 RFEKLGIG
+217 QQFEKLGIDE
-225 KHLDTRDGDFT
+225 HLDMHDGDVQ
-236 QRIETR
+236 QRIKTR

-264 VNTET
+264 VYTET
-269 HGDILDTDKAREAVR
+269 HGDILNTDKAREAVR

-295 KNDDIAYNALAAAD
+295 KNGDIAYNALAAAD

-362 AAPSPEN
+362 AVPSPEN
-369 PPQNHSNVFVE
+369 TQ
-380 TTSRRSFAKKPAHTP
+380 
-395 FQKNTKMTNTLLG
+395 NTKQQQSIAEHFGFDLAA
-408 SSEQRV
+408 
-414 SWP
+414 

>member
-1 MYPQTTNKLPDNY
+1 MTLMPPNGRDLSPDQLRAL
-14 YELDPITQREVRKR
+14 EMERRRK
-28 LGATQEAD
+28 GYDKTAMQQQADNEAAV
-36 SSQLEK
+36 
-42 NKAAAESLY
+42 NSLY

-57 SAPSGTTFDKIDATT
+57 SAPSSTTFDKTDNATT
-72 PDATTPEN
+72 PKN
-80 SDPDRRIN
+80 SDPRMN
-88 DLAAQVGALYGSPQ
+88 DLAAQVNALYGSPQ

-117 WDVSKTGE
+117 WGVSKTGE

-130 KDSALPDEQYEPLT
+130 KDSALPDGQYEPLT

-187 VIDGFGDSIHVNQ
+187 VIDGLGDSIHVNQ
-200 KGKFDNQLGK
+200 KGKFDNQVGK
-210 TKTEVRQ
+210 TKTEVK
-217 RFEKLGIG
+217 KLGIDE
-225 KHLDTRDGDFT
+225 HLDTRDGDFT

-264 VNTET
+264 IYTGT
-269 HGDILDTDKAREAVR
+269 HGDILNTDKAHEAVR
-284 AVAAEEFLLCI
+284 AVAAEEFLLCV
-295 KNDDIAYNALAAAD
+295 KNGDIAYDALAAAD

-326 NIESETNKNL
+326 NIESETNENL
-336 AELGRRLEQSEP
+336 AALGRRLEQSEP

-362 AAPSPEN
+362 AAPPPEN
-369 PPQNHSNVFVE
+369 SQNHSNVFE
-380 TTSRRSFAKKPAHTP
+380 SSSHRSFAKKPAHTP
-395 FQKNTKMTNTLLG
+395 LQKNTKTTNTFLG
-408 SSEQRV
+408 SEQRV
-414 SWP
+414 SLR

>member
-1 MYPQTTNKLPDNY
+1 MTLLPPNGRD
-14 YELDPITQREVRKR
+14 LSPDQ
-28 LGATQEAD
+28 LGA
-36 SSQLEK
+36 LETGQRRK
-42 NKAAAESLY
+42 GYNKTAMQQQAENEAAANSLY
-51 AGLGGN
+51 ASLGGN
-57 SAPSGTTFDKIDATT
+57 SAPSGTTFDKID
-72 PDATTPEN
+72 TTPEN
-80 SDPDRRIN
+80 SDPRMD
-88 DLAAQVGALYGSPQ
+88 DLARQVDALYGSPQ
-102 NRQENPDEMATNRFY
+102 NRQENSDEMATNRFY

-187 VIDGFGDSIHVNQ
+187 VIDGLGDSIHANQ
-200 KGKFDNQLGK
+200 KGKFDKQTHK
-210 TKTEVRQ
+210 TKTKVQ
-217 RFEKLGIG
+217 QQFEKLGIDE
-225 KHLDTRDGDFT
+225 HLDMHDGDVQ
-236 QRIETR
+236 QRVKTR

-264 VNTET
+264 VYTET
-269 HGDILDTDKAREAVR
+269 HGDILNTDKAREAVR

-295 KNDDIAYNALAAAD
+295 KNGDIAYNALAAAD

-362 AAPSPEN
+362 AAPSPEDT
-369 PPQNHSNVFVE
+369 Q
-380 TTSRRSFAKKPAHTP
+380 
-395 FQKNTKMTNTLLG
+395 NTKQQQSIAEHFGFDLAA
-408 SSEQRV
+408 
-414 SWP
+414 

>member
-1 MYPQTTNKLPDNY
+1 MTLMPPNGRDLSPDQLRAL
-14 YELDPITQREVRKR
+14 EMEPHRK
-28 LGATQEAD
+28 GYDKTATQQQAENEAAV
-36 SSQLEK
+36 
-42 NKAAAESLY
+42 NSLY

-57 SAPSGTTFDKIDATT
+57 SAPSSTTFDKIDN
-72 PDATTPEN
+72 ATTPEN
-80 SDPDRRIN
+80 SGPRMD
-88 DLAAQVGALYGSPQ
+88 DLARQVDALYGSPQ
-102 NRQENPDEMATNRFY
+102 NRQENSDEMATNRFY

-157 TSARKVYNQLDAST
+157 TSARKVYNQLDTST

-187 VIDGFGDSIHVNQ
+187 VIDGLGDSIHANQ
-200 KGKFDNQLGK
+200 KGKFDKQ
-210 TKTEVRQ
+210 THKTETKVQ
-217 RFEKLGIG
+217 QQFEKLGIDE
-225 KHLDTRDGDFT
+225 HLDMHNGDVK
-236 QRIETR
+236 QRIKTR

-269 HGDILDTDKAREAVR
+269 HGDILNTDKAREAVR
-284 AVAAEEFLLCI
+284 AVAAEEFLLCV
-295 KNDDIAYNALAAAD
+295 KNGDIAYDALAAVD

-362 AAPSPEN
+362 ATPSPEN
-369 PPQNHSNVFVE
+369 TQ
-380 TTSRRSFAKKPAHTP
+380 
-395 FQKNTKMTNTLLG
+395 NTKQQQSIAEHFGFDLAA
-408 SSEQRV
+408 
-414 SWP
+414 

>member
-1 MYPQTTNKLPDNY
+1 MTLMPPNGRDLSPDQLG
-14 YELDPITQREVRKR
+14 ELKEKQRRK
-28 LGATQEAD
+28 GYDKTATQQQAENEAAV
-36 SSQLEK
+36 
-42 NKAAAESLY
+42 NSLY

-57 SAPSGTTFDKIDATT
+57 SAPSSTFDKTDN
-72 PDATTPEN
+72 ATTPES
-80 SDPDRRIN
+80 SDPRIN

-125 PDEAE
+125 PDKAE
-130 KDSALPDEQYEPLT
+130 EDSVLPDEQYEPLT
-144 PEDEGDHLLNGRR
+144 PKDEGDHLLNGRR
-157 TSARKVYNQLDAST
+157 ASARKVYNQLDAST

-187 VIDGFGDSIHVNQ
+187 VIDGLGDSIHVNQ
-200 KGKFDNQLGK
+200 KGKFYNQVGTTK
-210 TKTEVRQ
+210 TKVLQ
-217 RFEKLGIG
+217 QFEKLGIN
-225 KHLDTRDGDFT
+225 KHLDTHDGDLK

-269 HGDILDTDKAREAVR
+269 HGDILNTEKAREAVR
-284 AVAAEEFLLCI
+284 AVAAEEFLLCV
-295 KNDDIAYNALAAAD
+295 KNGDIAYNALAAAD

-314 FVSGYGNFFSDR
+314 FVSGYGSFFSDR

-362 AAPSPEN
+362 AAPPPEN
-369 PPQNHSNVFVE
+369 TQ
-380 TTSRRSFAKKPAHTP
+380 
-395 FQKNTKMTNTLLG
+395 NTKQQQSIAEHFGFDLAA
-408 SSEQRV
+408 
-414 SWP
+414 

>member
-1 MYPQTTNKLPDNY
+1 MTLMPPNGRDLSPDQLAL
-14 YELDPITQREVRKR
+14 EMEQRRK
-28 LGATQEAD
+28 GYDKTATQQQAENEAAV
-36 SSQLEK
+36 
-42 NKAAAESLY
+42 NSLY

-57 SAPSGTTFDKIDATT
+57 SAPSSTTFEKTDA
-72 PDATTPEN
+72 A
-80 SDPDRRIN
+80 DRRMD
-88 DLAAQVGALYGSPQ
+88 DLARQVNALYGSPQ
-102 NRQENPDEMATNRFY
+102 SHKRENPDEMATNRFY
-117 WDVSKTGE
+117 WDVSKTDE
-125 PDEAE
+125 PDKAE
-130 KDSALPDEQYEPLT
+130 EDSVLPDEQYEPLT
-144 PEDEGDHLLNGRR
+144 PKDEGDHLLNGRR

-187 VIDGFGDSIHVNQ
+187 VIDGLGDSIHVNQ

-362 AAPSPEN
+362 AVPSPEN
-369 PPQNHSNVFVE
+369 TQ
-380 TTSRRSFAKKPAHTP
+380 
-395 FQKNTKMTNTLLG
+395 NTKQQQSIAEHFGFDLAA
-408 SSEQRV
+408 
-414 SWP
+414 

>member
-1 MYPQTTNKLPDNY
+1 MTLVPPNGRDLSPDQLWALKEKL
-14 YELDPITQREVRKR
+14 RRK
-28 LGATQEAD
+28 GYDKTATQQQAENEAAV
-36 SSQLEK
+36 
-42 NKAAAESLY
+42 NSLY

-57 SAPSGTTFDKIDATT
+57 SVPSGTTFDKIDT
-72 PDATTPEN
+72 TTPEN
-80 SDPDRRIN
+80 SDPD
-88 DLAAQVGALYGSPQ
+88 DLARQVDALYGSPQ
-102 NRQENPDEMATNRFY
+102 SHKRENPNPDEMATNRFY

-130 KDSALPDEQYEPLT
+130 KDSVLPDEQYEPLT
-144 PEDEGDHLLNGRR
+144 PKDEGDHLLNSRR

-187 VIDGFGDSIHVNQ
+187 VIDGFGDSIHANQ
-200 KGKFDNQLGK
+200 KGKFDKQ
-210 TKTEVRQ
+210 THKTETKVQ
-217 RFEKLGIG
+217 QQFEKLGIDE
-225 KHLDTRDGDFT
+225 HLDMHDGDVQ
-236 QRIETR
+236 QRIKTR

-264 VNTET
+264 VYTET
-269 HGDILDTDKAREAVR
+269 HGDILNTDKAREAVR

-295 KNDDIAYNALAAAD
+295 KNGDIAYNALAAAD

-369 PPQNHSNVFVE
+369 TQ
-380 TTSRRSFAKKPAHTP
+380 
-395 FQKNTKMTNTLLG
+395 NTKQQQSIAEHFGFDLAA
-408 SSEQRV
+408 
-414 SWP
+414 

>member
-1 MYPQTTNKLPDNY
+1 MTLMPPNGRDLSPDQLRAL
-14 YELDPITQREVRKR
+14 EMEPHRK
-28 LGATQEAD
+28 GYDKTATQQQAENEAAV
-36 SSQLEK
+36 
-42 NKAAAESLY
+42 NSLY

-57 SAPSGTTFDKIDATT
+57 SAPSSNTFDKTDTAML
-72 PDATTPEN
+72 EN
-80 SDPDRRIN
+80 SNPDPRMD
-88 DLAAQVGALYGSPQ
+88 DLARQVDALYGPSQ

-187 VIDGFGDSIHVNQ
+187 VIDGLGDSIHANQ
-200 KGKFDNQLGK
+200 KGKFDKQ
-210 TKTEVRQ
+210 THKTETKVQ
-217 RFEKLGIG
+217 QQFEKLGIDE
-225 KHLDTRDGDFT
+225 HLDMHDGDVQ
-236 QRIETR
+236 QRVKTR

-264 VNTET
+264 VYTET
-269 HGDILDTDKAREAVR
+269 HGDILNTDKAREAVR
-284 AVAAEEFLLCI
+284 AVAAEEFLLCV
-295 KNDDIAYNALAAAD
+295 KNGDIAYDALAAVD

-362 AAPSPEN
+362 AAPSPEDT
-369 PPQNHSNVFVE
+369 Q
-380 TTSRRSFAKKPAHTP
+380 
-395 FQKNTKMTNTLLG
+395 NTKQQQSIAEHFGFDLAA
-408 SSEQRV
+408 
-414 SWP
+414 

>member
-1 MYPQTTNKLPDNY
+1 MYPQTTNKLPGNY
-14 YELDPITQREVRKR
+14 YELPPDERKR
-28 LGATQEAD
+28 LREQYGVTQETD
-36 SSQLEK
+36 SAQFEN
-42 NKAAAESLY
+42 NKAAAENLY

-57 SAPSGTTFDKIDATT
+57 SAPSSTFDKTDTA
-72 PDATTPEN
+72 TPEN
-80 SDPDRRIN
+80 SNPDPRMD
-88 DLAAQVGALYGSPQ
+88 DLAARVDALYGPSQ
-102 NRQENPDEMATNRFY
+102 NRRESPDEMATNRFY
-117 WDVSKTGE
+117 RDVSKTGE

-130 KDSALPDEQYEPLT
+130 KDSVLPDGQYEPLT
-144 PEDEGDHLLNGRR
+144 PEDEGDHILNGRR

-187 VIDGFGDSIHVNQ
+187 VIDGLGDSIHVNQ

-210 TKTEVRQ
+210 TETKVRQ
-217 RFEKLGIG
+217 QFENLGIG
-225 KHLDTRDGDFT
+225 EHLDTHNDRLK
-236 QRIETR
+236 QNIETR
-242 VTTEVLEAGV
+242 VTTGVLEAGV

-264 VNTET
+264 MNTGA
-269 HGDILDTDKAREAVR
+269 HGDILNTEKAREAVR

-295 KNDDIAYNALAAAD
+295 KNGDIAYNALAAAD

-314 FVSGYGNFFSDR
+314 FVSGYGSFFSDR

-362 AAPSPEN
+362 AAPSPEKS
-369 PPQNHSNVFVE
+369 Q
-380 TTSRRSFAKKPAHTP
+380 
-395 FQKNTKMTNTLLG
+395 NTKQQQSIAEHFGFDLAA
-408 SSEQRV
+408 
-414 SWP
+414 

>member
-1 MYPQTTNKLPDNY
+1 MTLVPPNGRDLSPDQLWAL
-14 YELDPITQREVRKR
+14 EMEQCRK
-28 LGATQEAD
+28 GYDKTATQQQAENEAAV
-36 SSQLEK
+36 
-42 NKAAAESLY
+42 NSLY

-57 SAPSGTTFDKIDATT
+57 SAPSGNTFDKTTATR
-72 PDATTPEN
+72 EN
-80 SDPDRRIN
+80 SNPDPRMN
-88 DLAAQVGALYGSPQ
+88 DLARRVDALYDPSQ

-125 PDEAE
+125 PDKAE
-130 KDSALPDEQYEPLT
+130 EDSALPDEQYEPLT
-144 PEDEGDHLLNGRR
+144 PEDEGDHILNGRR

-171 ADRLAGE
+171 ADRLAGQ

-187 VIDGFGDSIHVNQ
+187 VIDGFGDSIHANQ
-200 KGKFDNQLGK
+200 KGKFDKQ
-210 TKTEVRQ
+210 THKTETKVQ
-217 RFEKLGIG
+217 QQFEKLGIDE
-225 KHLDTRDGDFT
+225 HLDMHNSDVE
-236 QRIETR
+236 QRIKTR

-269 HGDILDTDKAREAVR
+269 HGDILYTDKAREAVR

-295 KNDDIAYNALAAAD
+295 KNGDISYDALAAVD

-314 FVSGYGNFFSDR
+314 FVSGYGSFFSDR

-369 PPQNHSNVFVE
+369 SQ
-380 TTSRRSFAKKPAHTP
+380 
-395 FQKNTKMTNTLLG
+395 NTKQQQSIAEHFGFDLAA
-408 SSEQRV
+408 
-414 SWP
+414 

>member
-14 YELDPITQREVRKR
+14 YELDPITQREIRER
-28 LGATQEAD
+28 LGVTQAAD
-36 SSQLEK
+36 SAQFEN
-42 NKAAAESLY
+42 NKAAADSLY

-57 SAPSGTTFDKIDATT
+57 SAPSSTTFDKTDN
-72 PDATTPEN
+72 ATTPES
-80 SDPDRRIN
+80 SDPRMDY
-88 DLAAQVGALYGSPQ
+88 LAAQVDALYGTPQ
-102 NRQENPDEMATNRFY
+102 AHKRENPDEMATNRFY

-130 KDSALPDEQYEPLT
+130 KDSALPDGQYEPLT
-144 PEDEGDHLLNGRR
+144 PEDEGDHILNGRR

-187 VIDGFGDSIHVNQ
+187 VIDGLGDSIHANQ
-200 KGKFDNQLGK
+200 KGKFDKQ
-210 TKTEVRQ
+210 TDKTETKVQ
-217 RFEKLGIG
+217 QQFEKLGIDE
-225 KHLDTRDGDFT
+225 HLDTHDGDVK
-236 QRIETR
+236 QRIKTR

-264 VNTET
+264 VNTGI
-269 HGDILDTDKAREAVR
+269 HGNILNTEKAHEAVR

-314 FVSGYGNFFSDR
+314 FVSGYGSFFSDR

-369 PPQNHSNVFVE
+369 TQ
-380 TTSRRSFAKKPAHTP
+380 
-395 FQKNTKMTNTLLG
+395 NTKQQQSIAEHFGFDLAA
-408 SSEQRV
+408 
-414 SWP
+414 

>member
-1 MYPQTTNKLPDNY
+1 MTLVPPNGRDLSPDQLWALKEKL
-14 YELDPITQREVRKR
+14 RRK
-28 LGATQEAD
+28 GYDKTATQQQAENEAAV
-36 SSQLEK
+36 
-42 NKAAAESLY
+42 NSLY

-57 SAPSGTTFDKIDATT
+57 SVPSGTTFDKIDT
-72 PDATTPEN
+72 TTPEN
-80 SDPDRRIN
+80 SDPD
-88 DLAAQVGALYGSPQ
+88 DLARQVDALYGSPQ
-102 NRQENPDEMATNRFY
+102 SHKRENPNPDEMATNRFY

-130 KDSALPDEQYEPLT
+130 KDSVLPDEQYEPLT
-144 PEDEGDHLLNGRR
+144 PKDEGDHLLNGRR

-187 VIDGFGDSIHVNQ
+187 VIDGFGDSIHANQ
-200 KGKFDNQLGK
+200 KGKFDKQ
-210 TKTEVRQ
+210 THKTETKVQ
-217 RFEKLGIG
+217 QQFEKLGIDE
-225 KHLDTRDGDFT
+225 HLDMHDGDVQ
-236 QRIETR
+236 QRIKTR

-264 VNTET
+264 VYTET
-269 HGDILDTDKAREAVR
+269 HGDILNTDKAREAVR

-295 KNDDIAYNALAAAD
+295 KNGDIAYNALAAAD

-369 PPQNHSNVFVE
+369 SQ
-380 TTSRRSFAKKPAHTP
+380 
-395 FQKNTKMTNTLLG
+395 NTKQQQSIAEHFGFDLAA
-408 SSEQRV
+408 
-414 SWP
+414 